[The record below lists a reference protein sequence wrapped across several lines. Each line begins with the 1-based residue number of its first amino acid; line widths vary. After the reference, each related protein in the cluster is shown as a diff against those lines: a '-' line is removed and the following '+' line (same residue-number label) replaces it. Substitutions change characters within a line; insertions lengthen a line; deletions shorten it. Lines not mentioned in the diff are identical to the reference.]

1 MLHVNLYLFISL
13 SLSLSLSL
21 ALCHHTLQYVSFL
34 LFPLSFSLS
43 IRKRRSSEDSKNGS
57 KSRTKAIKRCGN
69 DDKDV
74 LVTEAA
80 EYEHTG
86 LVGASV
92 CLSVCLSVCMF
103 V

>member
-1 MLHVNLYLFISL
+1 MVF
-13 SLSLSLSL
+13 SLSLSL
-21 ALCHHTLQYVSFL
+21 ALCHHTLQYVLFL

-43 IRKRRSSEDSKNGS
+43 IRKRRSSKDSKNGS
-57 KSRTKAIKRCGN
+57 KSRKKAIKRCGN
-69 DDKDV
+69 DNKDV